1 MGQIV
6 IRKQVPK
13 YCNLSAIQQGG
24 SKADTV
30 LDEGEI
36 WLVDT
41 TNNIKLNGT
50 GLYDAYI
57 EGDGNTV
64 AKSLILKKLGGSGM
78 IYEDSGSSIETA
90 IVKRTLSYPV
100 PTGDNDKIPT
110 TQAVGT
116 AIQNVRQIITQE
128 INDAAT
134 EVLDQIPDAY
144 TKAQIDAALANK
156 QNNISSVTIA
166 VDDNIGTPAGSVT
179 FNNNTLAF
187 SFQNL
192 KGSQGEQG
200 VQGPQG
206 IQGERGAEG
215 AAGITGDVSALNIR
229 QVVEANPTTPYT
241 ATDVA
246 GAVALQYILTHDIDG
261 GFYYV

>member
-1 MGQIV
+1 MGQII

-24 SKADTV
+24 SKADIV

-41 TNNIKLNGT
+41 TNNVKLNGT

-57 EGDGNTV
+57 EGNGNSA
-64 AKSLILKKLGGSGM
+64 AKSLTLKKLGGSGM
-78 IYEDSGSSIETA
+78 VYEDSGTSIETA
-90 IVKRTLSYPV
+90 TVKRTLSYPV
-100 PTGDNDKIPT
+100 PSSDNDKIPT

-116 AIQNVRQIITQE
+116 AIQNARQLITQE
-128 INDAAT
+128 INDAVT
-134 EVLDQIPDAY
+134 DVLDQIPDSY
-144 TKAQIDAALANK
+144 TKEQVDTKLSNK
-156 QNNISSVTIA
+156 QNTISSVTVA
-166 VDDNIGTPAGSVT
+166 VDNNSGTPAASVT
-179 FNNNTLAF
+179 FTDNTLAF

-192 KGSQGEQG
+192 KGPQGEQG

-215 AAGITGDVSALNIR
+215 SAGITGDVSALNIR
-229 QVVEANPTTPYT
+229 QTVEANPTTPYT

-261 GFYYV
+261 GFYV